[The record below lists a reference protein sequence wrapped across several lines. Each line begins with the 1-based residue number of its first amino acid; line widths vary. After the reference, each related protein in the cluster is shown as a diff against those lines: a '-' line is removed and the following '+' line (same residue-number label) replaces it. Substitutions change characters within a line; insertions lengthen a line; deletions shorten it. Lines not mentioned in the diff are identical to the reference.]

1 MTKVFS
7 PLDQQLAIFE
17 RTCSQAVAKLAV
29 ELCGRLTP
37 VETEAI
43 LKQLGGIAFSDT
55 SVWRRV
61 QTWGAKLKALEELRQ
76 AAATALPQRGTVGPG
91 AVPLSK
97 KMGVGM
103 DGVLIPLRQEGYTE
117 VKVGCVFDIE
127 PHPEKEPATEKV
139 VERAHA
145 VNLTYTAVLGG
156 PDRFG
161 KAIWAEAERRQFPDV
176 IDNLLIAD
184 AAQWIWS
191 TVVPEPFST
200 SRPAVD
206 WDPATEHLHTVAHLV
221 HGEGTA
227 EAKRWVKAMEHP
239 LAQGHPWRVVE
250 TIQDLAHAHPMLAEK
265 LQTEAGYFQKNQRRM
280 HYLEL
285 REDGFPIGSGMVE
298 SGCKQL
304 RARFTGA
311 GMRWSRPGAEHLIPI
326 RTALLS
332 DRFDEMWKAVYKS
345 PSN

>member
-1 MTKVFS
+1 VTRVFF
-7 PLDQQLAIFE
+7 PLDQQLELFE
-17 RTCSQAVAKLAV
+17 RTCSEAVAKLAV

-37 VETEAI
+37 KDTETI
-43 LKQLGGIAFSDT
+43 LKQLGGISFSDT

-61 QTWGAKLKALEELRQ
+61 QTWGAKIKALEELRQ

-97 KMGVGM
+97 KMGAGV
-103 DGVLIPLRQEGYTE
+103 DGVLIPLRKEGYTE

-127 PHPEKEPATEKV
+127 QRPEKEPETEKV

-161 KAIWAEAERRQFPDV
+161 KAIWAEAERRQFPYV

-191 TVVPEPFST
+191 TVVPEHFGT
-200 SRPAVD
+200 SRQAVD
-206 WDPATEHLHTVAHLV
+206 WYHATEHLHTVAHLV

-227 EAKRWVKAMEHP
+227 EAQRWVKAMEHP
-239 LAQGHPWRVVE
+239 LYQGHTWRVVQ
-250 TIQDLAHAHPMLAEK
+250 TIKDLTH
-265 LQTEAGYFQKNQRRM
+265 T
-280 HYLEL
+280 
-285 REDGFPIGSGMVE
+285 
-298 SGCKQL
+298 
-304 RARFTGA
+304 
-311 GMRWSRPGAEHLIPI
+311 PI
-326 RTALLS
+326 RPSRINSKPRRGILKRTNGGCNIWNYAKTVFRL
-332 DRFDEMWKAVYKS
+332 AVAWSKVDANNSACVS
-345 PSN
+345 PVQACDGVGQAQRI